1 MGRHREAVEGD
12 GEERMSGRFV
22 SVDRDTAYLMPPSV
36 QEWLPQNHL
45 ARFVVEIVERLD
57 LGSMTTAYR
66 GRGSDAFHP
75 AMMVALLFYGYATG
89 VFSSRKL
96 ERATYDSVA
105 VRYVAANQHPDHD
118 SIAHF
123 RKRFLKE
130 LSALFVQILQV
141 ASETGVLK
149 VGKVSLDGTKVH
161 ANASK
166 HSALSWEHA
175 CKIEAQLKA
184 EVEELLRLAEA
195 ADGSE
200 LPDGMSVP
208 EELERRE
215 ERLTAIA
222 RAKAE
227 IEARAAERHAREK
240 AAYAQKMAER
250 EAKAKSSGKKPRG
263 RAPSEPQEAGPGPKD
278 QVNLTDGDSRIMPT
292 SGDGFEQAYN
302 AQAAVDVDTML
313 IVAGHV
319 SQSPND
325 KQEIEPALAQLDAVA
340 AVVGKAEALLA
351 DSGYFSSANV
361 GACHAHDVEPY
372 IAAGRD
378 AHYPPLAERLQEP
391 SPVADDAGPVDR
403 MKHRLRTAD
412 GRRVY
417 AKRKCTVE
425 PTFGIIKSVL
435 GFRQFLLRGLQAV
448 GHEWTLVC
456 IGWNVKRLH
465 RLCMA
470 A

>member
-1 MGRHREAVEGD
+1 MGLQHDAVRVVE
-12 GEERMSGRFV
+12 EERMSGRFV

-105 VRYVAANQHPDHD
+105 FRYVAANGHPDHD
-118 SIAHF
+118 TIAHF
-123 RKRFLKE
+123 RQRFLQE

-141 ASETGVLK
+141 AQQTGVLK
-149 VGKVSLDGTKVH
+149 VGQVSLDGTKVH
-161 ANASK
+161 ANASR

-175 CKIEAQLKA
+175 CKLEAQLTA
-184 EVEELLRLAEA
+184 EVAELLRLAEE
-195 ADGSE
+195 ADGRD

-208 EELERRE
+208 AELERRE
-215 ERLTAIA
+215 ERLAAIA
-222 RAKAE
+222 RAKVA
-227 IEARAAERHAREK
+227 IEARAAERHAREQ
-240 AAYAQKMAER
+240 AAYEEKMAER
-250 EAKAKSSGKKPRG
+250 EAKEQRSGKKPG
-263 RAPSEPQEAGPGPKD
+263 GQAPSEPQAGPRPKD
-278 QVNLTDGDSRIMPT
+278 QVNLTDADSRIMPT
-292 SGDGFEQAYN
+292 SGGGFEQAYN

-313 IVAGHV
+313 IVAQHV
-319 SQSPND
+319 SQNPND
-325 KQEIEPALAQLDAVA
+325 KREIEPALEALDAVA
-340 AVVGKAEALLA
+340 AVVGKAEALIA
-351 DSGYFSSANV
+351 DNGYFSSGNV
-361 GACHAHDVEPY
+361 EACHAHGVEPY

-378 AHYPPLAERLQEP
+378 AHYPPWAERLKAP
-391 SPVADDAGPVDR
+391 SPVAADADAVDR
-403 MKHRLRTAD
+403 MKHRLRTAE
-412 GRRVY
+412 GRQVY

-448 GHEWTLVC
+448 QHEWTLVC

-465 RLCMA
+465 RLHLA

>member
-1 MGRHREAVEGD
+1 MGE
-12 GEERMSGRFV
+12 RFV

-57 LGSMTTAYR
+57 LGSMAAAYR

-96 ERATYDSVA
+96 ERATHDSVA
-105 VRYVAANQHPDHD
+105 FRYVAANRHPDHD
-118 SIAHF
+118 TIAHF
-123 RKRFLKE
+123 RKRFLTE

-141 ASETGVLK
+141 AQQTGVLK
-149 VGKVSLDGTKVH
+149 VGQVSLDGTKVH
-161 ANASK
+161 ANASR

-175 CKIEAQLKA
+175 CKIEAQLTA
-184 EVEELLRLAEA
+184 EVEELLRLAEE
-195 ADGSE
+195 ADDSD

-208 EELERRE
+208 AELERRE
-215 ERLTAIA
+215 ERLAAIA

-240 AAYAQKMAER
+240 AAYEQKMAER
-250 EAKAKSSGKKPRG
+250 EAKEKSSGKKPG
-263 RAPSEPQEAGPGPKD
+263 GHAPSEPQAGPQPKD

-292 SGDGFEQAYN
+292 SGGEFEQAYN

-313 IVAGHV
+313 IVAQHV
-319 SQSPND
+319 SQHPND
-325 KQEIEPALAQLDAVA
+325 KQEIEPALENLDAVA
-340 AVVGKAEALLA
+340 AVVGKAEALIA
-351 DSGYFSSANV
+351 DSGYFSAANV
-361 GACHAHDVEPY
+361 EACHTHEMEPY

-378 AHYPPLAERLQEP
+378 AHYPPLAERLQAP
-391 SPVADDAGPVDR
+391 SPVADDAGAVDR
-403 MKHRLRTAD
+403 MKHRLRTAE
-412 GRRVY
+412 GRQVY

-448 GHEWTLVC
+448 RHEWTLVG

-470 A
+470 V

>member
-1 MGRHREAVEGD
+1 
-12 GEERMSGRFV
+12 MSGRFV

-45 ARFVVEIVERLD
+45 ARFVVEIVEGLD
-57 LGSMTTAYR
+57 LGRLTTAYR

-105 VRYVAANQHPDHD
+105 FRYVAANQHPDHD

-123 RKRFLKE
+123 RKRFLTE
-130 LSALFVQILQV
+130 LSALFVQILDV
-141 ASETGVLK
+141 AQQSGVLT

-175 CKIEAQLKA
+175 VKIEAQLTA
-184 EVEELLRLAEA
+184 EVEELLRLADE

-208 EELERRE
+208 EELARRE
-215 ERLTAIA
+215 ARLAAIA

-227 IEARAAERHAREK
+227 IERRAAERQARER
-240 AAYAQKMAER
+240 AVYEQKMAER
-250 EAKAKSSGKKPRG
+250 EAKEQSGGKKPGG
-263 RAPSEPQEAGPGPKD
+263 RVPSPPQAGPQPKD

-292 SGDGFEQAYN
+292 SGGGFEQAYN

-313 IVAGHV
+313 IVAQHV

-325 KQEIEPALAQLDAVA
+325 KQELEPALENLDAVA
-340 AVVGKAEALLA
+340 TVVGKAEAVIA
-351 DSGYFSSANV
+351 DTGYFSAANV
-361 GACHAHDVEPY
+361 EACHAHDVEPY

-378 AHYPPLAERLQEP
+378 AHYPPLAQRLSEP
-391 SPVADDAGPVDR
+391 SPLAEDAGPVDR
-403 MKHRLRTAD
+403 MKHLLRTPE
-412 GRRVY
+412 GRGVY

-435 GFRQFLLRGLQAV
+435 GFRQFLLRGLEAV
-448 GHEWTLVC
+448 RHEWTLVC
-456 IGWNVKRLH
+456 IGWNLKRLH
-465 RLCMA
+465 RLRMA